1 MPYLSIDLG
10 TTNIKAAF
18 YDDSLAKIGQTART
32 VRYIR
37 DGKQVE
43 FDADAYFE
51 DVLSLVKSAAAEHGV
66 DTAGIKRLV
75 LTGQA
80 ESLVMLNGA
89 GHPLAN
95 AISWMDERSEE
106 ECMEIAG
113 QLAPDE
119 CYAITGQT
127 GVVPTW
133 PATKILWL
141 KKHRPEVY
149 GAVKT
154 YVLLKD
160 YIAYRLTG
168 KLRAECSIATFSFY
182 FNIFTQHYWDK
193 MLSIIG
199 VSPSQLP
206 EFIEPGTDLGP
217 LGTDAVA
224 KTGLSSAVVNVGVL
238 DHFAGMIGTGNIVP
252 GTISESTGTVLAIA
266 AMAKLPLAKDERT
279 AVHYGPFPK
288 THTFLAVAESGGICL
303 EWYRDRFL
311 PGVSFRAIDEEI
323 NKRGE
328 RSELLFLPYITGVN
342 GPEMDMDTCGIF
354 FGLKS
359 RHDAYD
365 LAAAVMEGVAL
376 LLDRNIRGLSGRYER
391 IISTG
396 GAAKSELW
404 LKMKANATGLAVD
417 VPADEEAA
425 LLGAAI
431 SGATASGS
439 FRDFEEACKAVVKMK
454 KRILPNP
461 EGVRYFDKKR
471 AVYDKLY
478 ENMPQMARMLQ

>member
-1 MPYLSIDLG
+1 MSYLSIDLG

-32 VRYIR
+32 VKYIR

-43 FDADAYFE
+43 FDADAYYE
-51 DVLSLVKSAAAEHGV
+51 DLLSLVESAAAEY
-66 DTAGIKRLV
+66 DMNTAGVKRLV

-80 ESLVMLNGA
+80 ESLVMLDSA
-89 GHPLAN
+89 GRPLTN

-106 ECMEIAG
+106 ECTEIAS
-113 QLAPDE
+113 QLAPGE
-119 CYAITGQT
+119 CYSVTGQA

-168 KLRAECSIATFSFY
+168 SLRAECSIATFSFY
-182 FNIFTQHYWDK
+182 FDIFKRHYWDK
-193 MLSIIG
+193 MLSIVG

-217 LGTDAVA
+217 LGADVAA
-224 KTGLSSAVVNVGVL
+224 KTGLSSAMVNVGVL
-238 DHFAGMIGTGNIVP
+238 DHFAGMIGTGNIAP
-252 GTISESTGTVLAIA
+252 GAISESTGTVLAIA
-266 AMAKLPLAKDERT
+266 AMTKLPLAKDERT

-288 THTFLAVAESGGICL
+288 THTFLAVAESGGLCL

-311 PGVSFRAIDEEI
+311 PDVSFRTIDEEI
-323 NKRGE
+323 NKRGKQ
-328 RSELLFLPYITGVN
+328 SKLLFLPYITGVN
-342 GPEMDMDTCGIF
+342 GPEMDMDTCGTF

-359 RHDAYD
+359 QHDAYD

-376 LLDRNIRGLSGRYER
+376 LLDRNIRSLSGHYER

-404 LKMKANATGLAVD
+404 LKMKANATGLVVD

-431 SGATASGS
+431 SGATASGA
-439 FRDFEEACKAVVKMK
+439 FRDFGEACKAVVKMK
-454 KRILPNP
+454 KQVLPDP

-478 ENMPQMARMLQ
+478 ENMPQMTRMLQ